1 MTNERLFQEETQCR
15 LLISRLNRWLD
26 SIAGDTGRLG
36 PVHFNVGINSRAR
49 LNEHPEFEKL
59 RGTVTMGVGDSSL
72 LTRMWSGQD
81 LEPVISD
88 VHWDFVVM
96 RPTIT
101 LDDLTIC
108 DRGRMPGIRDP
119 GIKM

>member
-1 MTNERLFQEETQCR
+1 M
-15 LLISRLNRWLD
+15 ISIN
-26 SIAGDTGRLG
+26 IAGGQWESPASRLG
-36 PVHFNVGINSRAR
+36 PVHFNVGTNRRAR

-108 DRGRMPGIRDP
+108 DRGRMPGFRDP
-119 GIKM
+119 GIKK